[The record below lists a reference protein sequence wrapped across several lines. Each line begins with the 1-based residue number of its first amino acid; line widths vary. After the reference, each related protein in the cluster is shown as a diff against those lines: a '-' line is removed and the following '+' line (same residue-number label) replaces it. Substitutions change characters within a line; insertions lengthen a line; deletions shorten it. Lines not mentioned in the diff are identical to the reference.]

1 MRIAMFGVGRMG
13 VFHAANLRRHKD
25 VEELRI
31 FDLDTERAASVAK
44 ELECPAAGSVEAA
57 LDGAEAAVIATPSG
71 MHAALIERCL
81 AAGIPAFTEKPLAL
95 DLAETRQVA
104 LAVAE
109 AKGVVQVGF
118 QRRFDAGFQAARR
131 AIQDGSVGRVYSFS
145 MFSRDRLPPPEAYIA
160 TSGGM
165 FRDLHI
171 HDFDATRWLFGQ
183 EAVEVHAVGS
193 NAGFPEYD
201 RYGDAATSVL
211 TIKLSDGTLGML
223 SGARH
228 NPAGYDIRV
237 EIFGSEDTVC
247 VGLDPRTPT
256 RSLEADGP
264 AFPGPT
270 YPDFQ
275 TRFAAAYAAELDHFL
290 RLARGQAENPCTAAD
305 ALQALRIAE
314 AADKSMHEGRP
325 VKLEEIPS

>member
-13 VFHAANLRRHKD
+13 AFHAANLRRHRE
-25 VEELRI
+25 VSELLI
-31 FDLDTERAASVAK
+31 FDADAARAAAVAK
-44 ELECPAAGSVEAA
+44 KLETVAAGTVEAA

-71 MHAALIERCL
+71 MHAELIERCL
-81 AAGIPAFTEKPLAL
+81 AAGLPAFTEKPLAL
-95 DLAETRQVA
+95 DLAETRQVVGR
-104 LAVAE
+104 VAA

-118 QRRFDAGFQAARR
+118 QRRFDSGFRAARQ
-131 AIQDGSVGRVYSFS
+131 AIENGLVGRVYSFS
-145 MFSRDRLPPPEAYIA
+145 MFSRDRLPPPETYIA
-160 TSGGM
+160 TSGGI

-183 EAVEVHAVGS
+183 EVLDIQAIGS

-201 RYGDAATSVL
+201 QYGDAATSVL
-211 TIKLSDGTLGML
+211 TLRLSGGTLGMI

-237 EIFGSEDTVC
+237 DVFGSKDSLC
-247 VGLDPRTPT
+247 VGLDTRTPT
-256 RSLEADGP
+256 RSLQPDGP
-264 AFPGPT
+264 AFPGPA

-290 RLARGQAENPCTAAD
+290 KLARGEVENPCTPAD

-314 AADKSMHEGRP
+314 AANQSMREGRA
-325 VKLEEIPS
+325 VKLEEIT